1 MLRSLQRNVGR
12 VLKYSLRHLLCPGIF
27 AMKHILLIEDDAGIT
42 QYICSNLE
50 KSDFKIT
57 PISDGSNGLK
67 TALAQPW
74 DCILLDRM
82 LPMDV
87 DGLDILKA
95 LKAIGNKTPVII
107 VSALEKTEERV
118 RCLKAGADD
127 YLPKPFIIDELEA
140 RIEAVIRRSHA
151 SHMPSAHTLRMGDM
165 HIDLLT
171 QTAYR
176 GHEKIPLN
184 PREFKLLAYLIKN
197 AGQTVTR
204 AMVLENV
211 WEYNFQPETNIID
224 VHISHLRQKIDV
236 QGGLSLIR
244 TVRGAGYCIDA
255 PAP

>member
-1 MLRSLQRNVGR
+1 MPRDFS
-12 VLKYSLRHLLCPGIF
+12 
-27 AMKHILLIEDDAGIT
+27 MKHILLIEDDAGIA

-50 KSDFKIT
+50 KSNLKIT
-57 PISDGSNGLK
+57 HITDGSNGLK

-74 DCILLDRM
+74 ACILLDRM

-118 RCLKAGADD
+118 LCLKAGADD

-140 RIEAVIRRSHA
+140 RIEAVIRRSHPTHTQD
-151 SHMPSAHTLRMGDM
+151 SHMMRIGDM

-171 QTAYR
+171 HTAYR
-176 GHEKIPLN
+176 DNEKIILN

-224 VHISHLRQKIDV
+224 VHISHLRQKIDAK
-236 QGGLSLIR
+236 GAPSLIR